1 MNHITQN
8 VSQESIENEVAVVDA
23 DSSPVVVANE
33 ADLRLRQIFPVFE
46 SGMGRSSTGN
56 QPITFL
62 RPDQVNLFEIHER
75 RVLF

>member
-1 MNHITQN
+1 M
-8 VSQESIENEVAVVDA
+8 DA

-46 SGMGRSSTGN
+46 SGMGRSSAGN

-62 RPDQVNLFEIHER
+62 RPDQVLIYLRSMDMESEGVACMQLQTYSFQFNR
-75 RVLF
+75 